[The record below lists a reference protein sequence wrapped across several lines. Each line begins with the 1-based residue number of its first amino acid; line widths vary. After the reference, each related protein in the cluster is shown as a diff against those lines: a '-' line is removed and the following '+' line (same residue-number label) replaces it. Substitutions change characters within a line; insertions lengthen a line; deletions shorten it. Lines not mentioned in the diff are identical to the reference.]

1 MVVNRMNSQIFNVEC
16 ITSKANST
24 IVKIAKL
31 LNKKSRK
38 EEQLFTLDGVKLF
51 MEAYKFGAKI
61 KCVILNENSVFDE
74 DLVEKL
80 KQLQR
85 NNVQILCVAEHVF
98 SKLTEENAPQGI
110 ITVCEFLNN
119 LKFSSVLENLKK
131 DEKIMAFE
139 AIRDPGNIGTI
150 LRNAAAFGIDRII
163 FSSDCADMYSQKV
176 IRASM
181 GAIFKLN
188 ITVTDDLCRTLV
200 ELKNK
205 QRRIIATTL
214 KENSLQLRKDQITG
228 SDVFVVGNE
237 GHVVSEEL
245 ISVSDESLFI
255 PMCTNTESLNAAIA
269 AAILMWEL
277 YNL

>member
-1 MVVNRMNSQIFNVEC
+1 MNSQIFNVEC

-119 LKFSSVLENLKK
+119 LKFSSLLENLKK

-237 GHVVSEEL
+237 GHGVSEEL

>member
-1 MVVNRMNSQIFNVEC
+1 MVVNCMNSRIFNVEC
-16 ITSKANST
+16 ITGKANST

-31 LNKKSRK
+31 SNKKSRR

-51 MEAYKFGAKI
+51 LEAYNFNAKI
-61 KCVILNENSVFDE
+61 KYVVLNENSVFDE
-74 DLVEKL
+74 ELVIKL

-98 SKLTEENAPQGI
+98 LKLTEENAPQGI
-110 ITVCEFLNN
+110 ITVCEFLEN
-119 LKFSSVLENLKK
+119 LKFSNTITELKE
-131 DEKIMAFE
+131 DEKIMVFE

-150 LRNAAAFGIDRII
+150 LRNAAAFGINRII
-163 FSSDCADMYSQKV
+163 FSSDCADIYSQKV

-181 GAIFKLN
+181 GAVFKLN
-188 ITVTDDLCRTLV
+188 IIVTNDLCSTLI

-205 QRRIIATTL
+205 QRRVIATTL
-214 KENSLQLRKDQITG
+214 KENSLQLRKDEIIGT
-228 SDVFVVGNE
+228 DVFVVGNE
-237 GHVVSEEL
+237 GHGVSEDL
-245 ISVSDESLFI
+245 ISISNESLFI

-269 AAILMWEL
+269 TAILMWEL